1 MDVLIDTQI
10 LLWTQEGNPA
20 LPQHI
25 KEILLDSTSRK
36 WVSQISFIE
45 VAIKL
50 KLGKL
55 PAFVVSIEQ
64 LIDQAQQDGFN
75 ELPIANKHISAY
87 EQVPFFE
94 QHRDPF
100 DRLILATALTE
111 NWPVI
116 SADEKFQLYR
126 EVVKVIW

>member
-1 MDVLIDTQI
+1 MSF
-10 LLWTQEGNPA
+10 LLN
-20 LPQHI
+20 
-25 KEILLDSTSRK
+25 K
-36 WVSQISFIE
+36 
-45 VAIKL
+45 
-50 KLGKL
+50 
-55 PAFVVSIEQ
+55 Q

-116 SADEKFQLYR
+116 SADEKFQLYNDIV
-126 EVVKVIW
+126 EIIW